1 MKPDWD
7 KLMDEFKDSTT
18 SLVAD
23 VDCTTEGKP
32 LCEKHGVQGYPT
44 IKYGDPSDLKDYN
57 GGRDFAAL
65 KKFADENLGP
75 TCGPDHIDL
84 CDEESKKEIAK
95 YQEMDIAELD
105 KQIGEN
111 DAKLKKIA
119 DEAEKKVKGYQA
131 KIEGYNTQI
140 SETNKQKEDKVAK
153 ETEKMGLR
161 FMKSVSAAK
170 KKKDEGAKKKKKSK
184 KKKEL

>member
-1 MKPDWD
+1 
-7 KLMDEFKDSTT
+7 MDEFKDSTT

-57 GGRDFAAL
+57 GWRDFAAL

-75 TCGPDHIDL
+75 TCGPAHIYL
-84 CDEESKKEIAK
+84 CDDESKKEIAK

-105 KQIGEN
+105 KQIGGN

-119 DEAEKKVKGYQA
+119 DEAEKKVKGYQS
-131 KIEGYNTQI
+131 KIDAYNTQI
-140 SETNKQKEDKVAK
+140 QETNKQKEDKV
-153 ETEKMGLR
+153 
-161 FMKSVSAAK
+161 
-170 KKKDEGAKKKKKSK
+170 
-184 KKKEL
+184 